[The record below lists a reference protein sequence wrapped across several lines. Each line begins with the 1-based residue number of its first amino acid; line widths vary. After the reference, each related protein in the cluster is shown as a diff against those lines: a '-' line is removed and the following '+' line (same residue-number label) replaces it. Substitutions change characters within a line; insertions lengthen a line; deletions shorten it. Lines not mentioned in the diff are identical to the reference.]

1 MAATQTYSFTDVHAS
16 ITGPGG
22 SFSLG
27 SGVGN
32 AEEGITIDMMED
44 KNTMTIGADGSGMHS
59 LHASKAARATVRLLK
74 TSLANAQLSALYN
87 LQASSSGL
95 WGQNVVVISDFARGD
110 QITLRDVAFQKQA
123 PVGYAKDGGIMEW
136 VFDAISRDDIIGVG
150 SPELAAVASGALV
163 LSSGLV

>member
-32 AEEGITIDMMED
+32 AEEGITIDMIED

-59 LHASKAARATVRLLK
+59 LHASKASKATVRLLK
-74 TSLANAQLSALYN
+74 TSPANAQLSALYN
-87 LQASSSGL
+87 VQSVSSFL
-95 WGQNVVVISDFARGD
+95 WGQNIIVISDFARGD
-110 QITLRDVAFQKQA
+110 QITLRDAAFSKQA
-123 PVGYAKDGGIMEW
+123 PVAYAKDGGIMEW
-136 VFDAISRDDIIGVG
+136 VFDAITRDDLIGVG
-150 SPELAAVASGALV
+150 SPTLAAVASGALV
-163 LSSGLV
+163 TAEGLV